1 MPNATDIYDR
11 IQQAFDLEALEAQ
24 WEAIVDDWRQEV
36 PGEEER
42 ALQWVHKLRTELVE
56 TADAIDDPLE
66 LQETMAM
73 RYIKYKSTWIML
85 NTKLQYQILRHGTP
99 DQDDLHRASLVST
112 LIGALEHV
120 INNDDVRQIETF
132 LADPIQGSR
141 AA

>member
-1 MPNATDIYDR
+1 MANANDVYDR

-42 ALQWVHKLRTELVE
+42 ALQWIHQLRAELIE
-56 TADAIDDPLE
+56 TADTIDDPLE

-85 NTKLQYQILRHGTP
+85 NTKLQYQMLRHGTP

-120 INNDDVRQIETF
+120 INNGDVREIETF